1 MAKVNLLG
9 VQNIDFENNQGDT
22 VKGIKLHVTYKDE
35 NVAGEKCDSKFIS
48 AAACKNLG
56 IVFDDLLAFVGSEV
70 DIEQNLNGKVVGINP
85 V

>member
-56 IVFDDLLAFVGSEV
+56 IEFDDMLSLVGSEV